1 MILHLPFRAWCPH
14 CVNGRAK
21 STPHKVNKQLEEET
35 IPTVAMDYMWMKSRE
50 DSRNKSEEEEQE
62 MRGMPI
68 LVIKDSKSGCIDA
81 NVVPRKGECGFATKC
96 AVECLEFLGYRRI
109 NLKTDQE
116 DPILTLKAS
125 AKRDWD
131 GEIVEEESPVDESQS
146 NGHVE
151 MPINRY
157 KEW

>member
-1 MILHLPFRAWCPH
+1 
-14 CVNGRAK
+14 
-21 STPHKVNKQLEEET
+21 
-35 IPTVAMDYMWMKSRE
+35 
-50 DSRNKSEEEEQE
+50 
-62 MRGMPI
+62 MPI
-68 LVIKDSKSGCIDA
+68 LVIKDSKSCCIDA

-96 AVECLEFLGYRRI
+96 AVDFLEFLGYKRI